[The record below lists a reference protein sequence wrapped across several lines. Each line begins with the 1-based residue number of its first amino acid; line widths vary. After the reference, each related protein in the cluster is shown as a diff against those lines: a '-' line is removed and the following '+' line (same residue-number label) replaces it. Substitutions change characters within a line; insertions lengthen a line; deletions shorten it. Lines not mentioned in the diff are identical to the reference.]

1 MGFGDYYPVNHES
14 RFFCILAAIGGVIFT
29 ATLIELL
36 HSNLSLTDNEQIM
49 LTYLSENENEK
60 SRINLASRL
69 ISSSF
74 RLFLIRKRERF
85 FNLAIDARSQN

>member
-1 MGFGDYYPVNHES
+1 
-14 RFFCILAAIGGVIFT
+14 
-29 ATLIELL
+29 
-36 HSNLSLTDNEQIM
+36 M